1 MERLNRRMMRAAL
14 LMLAL
19 LGLNAHASAQPLRQV
34 FLVQNSGWMEPFY
47 LDPASPFKPLVIKLA
62 ATAAGDSEVVIGGF
76 NQADNTHPSPQ
87 WTYRGPGTH
96 AGLADSV
103 NQLNLARKAGGA
115 YADTDFKQALLAAIT
130 TGLEGREGIV
140 WIITNNK
147 NSPNNSSE
155 TQLKNREFYDL
166 LHNEG
171 SIARIA
177 AFPQKM
183 PVKGPNYQANGLMI
197 YALAYGNNAS
207 AALEQVLAQP
217 ALASLLNDNHVRLK
231 PLTRSA
237 VRFIPTGV
245 QDTDD
250 VSAELAPD
258 QQTVVLN
265 IKVDSSPKT
274 AVLLGQFENQFNPY
288 QIHDAKIDMS
298 LDMPGEALQSSIS
311 VDRIKDLE
319 PGARSAPLA
328 ISLQLPPLPSQWS
341 SEVIFSS
348 GYQRAGAIEV
358 RLSEQQLRI
367 SQAFIERM
375 NELFPGDALPDVFV
389 PSSEASS
396 SATRLPIVLQVS
408 YPLMPVLLLL
418 GLFVLLLIGLLVL
431 FAMLGGKKSF
441 TVAVE
446 GLTQQYPL
454 KPFSSVGVYDARQ
467 NKVATLKRG
476 LFGAQLIDRAPDIA
490 VRLK

>member
-1 MERLNRRMMRAAL
+1 MKRAIV

-19 LGLNAHASAQPLRQV
+19 FSGMAAAQPLRQV
-34 FLVQNSGWMEPFY
+34 FLMQNSGWMEPFY
-47 LDPASPFKPLVIKLA
+47 LDAVSPFKSLVIKLA
-62 ATAAGDSEVVIGGF
+62 ATAAGNGEVVVGGF
-76 NQADNTHPSPQ
+76 NQADNQHPSPQ
-87 WTYRGPGTH
+87 WTYRGPGNH
-96 AGLADSV
+96 DKLADSI
-103 NQLNLARKAGGA
+103 NQLNLVRKAGGA
-115 YADTDFKQALLAAIT
+115 YADTDFKEALLAAIT
-130 TGLEGREGIV
+130 TGLEGHEGIV

-166 LHNEG
+166 LHKDA
-171 SIARIA
+171 SISRIA

-197 YALAYGNNAS
+197 YALAYGANAG
-207 AALEQVLAQP
+207 AALEQVLANP
-217 ALASLLNDNHVRLK
+217 ALASLLNDDHVRLK
-231 PLTRSA
+231 PLTQSA

-250 VSAELAPD
+250 VSAELAAD
-258 QQTVVLN
+258 QQTLVLN

-288 QIHDAKIDMS
+288 QIHDAKIDMA

-311 VDRIKDLE
+311 VDRLNDLE

-328 ISLQLPPLPSQWS
+328 ISLQLPALPSQWS
-341 SEVIFSS
+341 SEVILSS
-348 GYQRAGAIEV
+348 GYQRSGAIEV

-367 SQAFIERM
+367 SRNFIQRM
-375 NELFPGDALPDVFV
+375 TELFPGDALPDVFL
-389 PSSEASS
+389 PSTEASS

-408 YPLMPVLLLL
+408 YPIAPALILL
-418 GLFVLLLIGLLVL
+418 GLFVLLLIAAGVGL
-431 FAMLGGKKSF
+431 AMLGGKK
-441 TVAVE
+441 TVNVVVE
-446 GLTQQYPL
+446 GLTQPYPL
-454 KPFSSVGVYDARQ
+454 KAFSSVGVYDAAQ

-476 LFGAQLIDRAPDIA
+476 LFGARLENIAPDTAI
-490 VRLK
+490 RLK

>member
-1 MERLNRRMMRAAL
+1 MESRMKQLMLRAAT

-19 LGLNAHASAQPLRQV
+19 TCATVSAQPLRQV

-47 LDPASPFKPLVIKLA
+47 LDPASAFKPLVIKLA
-62 ATAAGDSEVVIGGF
+62 ATAAGDGEVVVGGF
-76 NQADNTHPSPQ
+76 NQADNSHPSPQ

-96 AGLADSV
+96 GKLAESV
-103 NQLNLARKAGGA
+103 NQLNLARKSGGA
-115 YADTDFKQALLAAIT
+115 YADTDFKEALLAAIT

-147 NSPNNSSE
+147 NSPNNSGE

-166 LHNEG
+166 LHKDE
-171 SIARIA
+171 SISRIA

-197 YALAYGNNAS
+197 YALAYGKSAG

-217 ALASLLNDNHVRLK
+217 ALSSLLNDNHVRLK

-245 QDTDD
+245 QDTED

-288 QIHDAKIDMS
+288 QIHDAKIDMA

-311 VDRIKDLE
+311 LARISDLE

-348 GYQRAGAIEV
+348 GYQRSGAIEV

-367 SQAFIERM
+367 SQDFVKRM

-389 PSSEASS
+389 PSSDASS

-408 YPLMPVLLLL
+408 YPLGPVLLLL
-418 GLFVLLLIGLLVL
+418 GLFVALLIGLLL
-431 FAMLGGKKSF
+431 LLAMLGGKKTF

-446 GLTQQYPL
+446 GMTQPYPL
-454 KPFSSVGVYDARQ
+454 KPFASVGVYDARQ

-476 LFGAQLIDRAPDIA
+476 LFGARLQDQAPDIA

>member
-1 MERLNRRMMRAAL
+1 MGRVNRLWICAAL
-14 LMLAL
+14 LVA
-19 LGLNAHASAQPLRQV
+19 ASTTSAIVTAEPLRQV

-47 LDPASPFKPLVIKLA
+47 LDPASSFKPLVKQLA
-62 ATAAGDSEVVIGGF
+62 ATAAGNGEVVIGAF
-76 NQADNTHPSPQ
+76 NQADNQHPSPE

-96 AGLADSV
+96 TKLADSV
-103 NQLNLARKAGGA
+103 DQLTLARKAGGA
-115 YADTDFKQALLAAIT
+115 YADTDFKQALLAAVT
-130 TGLEGREGIV
+130 TALEGREGIV
-140 WIITNNK
+140 WIVTNNR

-166 LHNEG
+166 LHKED
-171 SIARIA
+171 SISRIA

-197 YALAYGNNAS
+197 YALAYGKNAGP
-207 AALEQVLAQP
+207 ALEQILAQP
-217 ALASLLNDNHVRLK
+217 ALASLLNDSHVRLK

-245 QDTDD
+245 QDSKD

-265 IKVDSSPKT
+265 IDVDSSPKT

-298 LDMPGEALQSSIS
+298 LDMPGETLQSSIS
-311 VDRIKDLE
+311 LERISDLE

-328 ISLQLPPLPSQWS
+328 ISLQLPALPSQWS

-348 GYQRAGAIEV
+348 GYQRAGAIEI

-367 SQAFIERM
+367 SQDFITRM
-375 NELFPGDALPDVFV
+375 NELFPGDALPEVFV
-389 PSSEASS
+389 PSSDANN
-396 SATRLPIVLQVS
+396 SATRLPIVLKVS
-408 YPLMPVLLLL
+408 YPLLPVLLLL
-418 GLFVLLLIGLLVL
+418 GLFVLLLIGALVL
-431 FAMLGGKKSF
+431 LAMAGGKKTF

-446 GLTQQYPL
+446 GIAQPYPL
-454 KPFSSVGVYDARQ
+454 KPFSSVSVYDAQQ
-467 NKVATLKRG
+467 NRVATLKRG
-476 LFGAQLIDRAPDIA
+476 LFGARIEEQAPDVA